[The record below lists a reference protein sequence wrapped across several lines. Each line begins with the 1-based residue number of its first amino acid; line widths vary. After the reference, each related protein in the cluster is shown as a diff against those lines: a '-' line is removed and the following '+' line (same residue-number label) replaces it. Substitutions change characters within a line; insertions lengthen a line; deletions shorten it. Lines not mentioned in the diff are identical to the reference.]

1 MTKIMGKQTRNLRVC
16 GDCGIVYTSV
26 SFEKYIDECPICHSK
41 RYESLPVEIEK
52 V

>member
-1 MTKIMGKQTRNLRVC
+1 MTKTMGKLTRNLRVC

-41 RYESLPVEIEK
+41 RYEALPIETGK
-52 V
+52 K

>member
-1 MTKIMGKQTRNLRVC
+1 MTKTMGKLARNLRVC

-41 RYESLPVEIEK
+41 RYEALPIEPGK
-52 V
+52 T